1 MEGMEQTQW
10 IERLTAL
17 FVSKVPQLDTN
28 MDEILRKLDQALKA
42 KVLPDQLISQL
53 TQDLEKLIEYQLK
66 IKDQWLSIQNPEKFK
81 SILGVIPEYKFVNR
95 ILENKRYN
103 NPSLNN
109 GLYQIDLSSVDKLK
123 KTLLSVQR
131 YSLMN
136 ATKKQIQ
143 RLGKQ
148 NLINRQSFKQLSRRC

>member
-1 MEGMEQTQW
+1 
-10 IERLTAL
+10 
-17 FVSKVPQLDTN
+17 

-123 KTLLSVQR
+123 KTLLSV
-131 YSLMN
+131 
-136 ATKKQIQ
+136 
-143 RLGKQ
+143 
-148 NLINRQSFKQLSRRC
+148 